1 MNKIKELRMQLNLT
15 QQQLADKSN
24 INIRQIQ
31 RIESGDSNIEN
42 ITLKNAI
49 FLAKALKCNV
59 EDLIS

>member
-1 MNKIKELRMQLNLT
+1 MNNIKKLRKNCKLT

-49 FLAKALKCNV
+49 LLAKALNRNV
-59 EDLIS
+59 EDLI